1 MCVARRRHVCYLAA
15 MPDDLP
21 PAAPL
26 APADPGVLGLD
37 AAALA
42 EAVRFARAHETPWPR
57 DLRAHL
63 ESGHFEPPPH
73 NAILGPV
80 APRGGPAGMIL
91 RQGRVAASWGDVRRP
106 DMTFSVAKSYLS
118 LLAGLALGD
127 GLIVGLDEPVA
138 ARVNSPHFAGARNG
152 AVTWRQLLTLTSE
165 WEGTLWG
172 KSDVIDRNRDLNR
185 EGKARKGEA
194 RPLRAPGTF
203 WEYND
208 VRVNAL
214 SLALLHL
221 FRRPLAEVFRDRIMD
236 PIGASR
242 DWAWHAYDTARVTID
257 GVEMPSV
264 PGGGHWGGGVFIG
277 AEDQARIGLL
287 VARRGR
293 WEGRQIV
300 PESWIDAIAEPCPL
314 KPDYGLLW
322 WLNTD
327 GARAP
332 AASRRSLFAVGAGGH
347 VTWIDPERDL
357 VSVTRWLDPAVF
369 AGYAERVV
377 AALRG

>member
-1 MCVARRRHVCYLAA
+1 MADAGSLCYLRA
-15 MPDDLP
+15 MLH
-21 PAAPL
+21 
-26 APADPGVLGLD
+26 APADTAMPLTPADPAALGLD
-37 AAALA
+37 ARRLA
-42 EAVRFARAHETPWPR
+42 DAVRFAEAHETPWPR

-63 ESGHFEPPPH
+63 EGGCFEPPPD

-80 APRGGPAGMIL
+80 APRGGPGGMIL
-91 RQGRVAASWGDVRRP
+91 SRGAVVASWGDTARA

-118 LLAGLALGD
+118 LLAGLAHGD
-127 GLIVGLDEPVA
+127 GLMPDLDEPIS
-138 ARVNSPHFAGARNG
+138 ARVCSPHFDGPRNG
-152 AVTWRQLLTLTSE
+152 AVTWRQMLSLTSE

-172 KSDVIDRNRDLNR
+172 KSDVIDRNRDLKR

-214 SLALLHL
+214 ALALLHL
-221 FRRPLAEVFRDRIMD
+221 FRRPLPEVFRARIMD

-242 DWAWHAYDTARVTID
+242 DWSWHAYDNARVTID
-257 GVEMPSV
+257 GREMPSV

-277 AEDQARIGLL
+277 AADQARIGLL

-293 WEGRQIV
+293 WNGTPLIA
-300 PESWIDAIAEPCPL
+300 ESWFDAIAAPCAL
-314 KPDYGLLW
+314 KPEYGLLW
-322 WLNTD
+322 WLNTA

-332 AASRRSLFAVGAGGH
+332 AASPRSLFAIGAGGH
-347 VTWIDPERDL
+347 VTWIEPKRDL
-357 VSVTRWLDPAVF
+357 VSVTRWLDPEAF
-369 AGYAERVV
+369 ADYAARVV
-377 AALRG
+377 AAVRD

>member
-1 MCVARRRHVCYLAA
+1 MSHPLTHPAPLS
-15 MPDDLP
+15 
-21 PAAPL
+21 PAAS
-26 APADPGVLGLD
+26 AALGLD
-37 AAALA
+37 AGGLA
-42 EAVRFARAHETPWPR
+42 DAVAFAEAHETPWPR

-63 ESGHFEPPPH
+63 ESGYFEPPPD

-80 APRGGPAGMIL
+80 APRGGPVGMIL
-91 RQGRVAASWGDVRRP
+91 RRGAVAASWGETARA

-118 LLAGLALGD
+118 LLAGLAHGD
-127 GLIVGLDEPVA
+127 GLIPDLDEVVS
-138 ARVNSPHFAGARNG
+138 ARVRSPHFEGPRNS
-152 AVTWRQLLTLTSE
+152 AVTWRQMLDLTSE

-172 KSDVIDRNRDLNR
+172 KSDVIDRNRDLKR
-185 EGKARKGEA
+185 EGQARKGEA
-194 RPLRAPGTF
+194 RLLRAPGTF

-214 SLALLHL
+214 SLALLYVL
-221 FRRPLAEVFRDRIMD
+221 RRPLPEVFRERIME

-242 DWAWHAYDTARVTID
+242 DWSWHAYENARVTID
-257 GVEMPSV
+257 GQDMPSV

-287 VARRGR
+287 VAERGR
-293 WEGRQIV
+293 WGGQQLIA
-300 PESWIDAIAEPCPL
+300 ESWFDAIAEPCPL
-314 KPDYGLLW
+314 KPEYGLLW

-332 AASRRSLFAVGAGGH
+332 SASRRSLFASGAGGH

-357 VSVTRWLDPAVF
+357 VSVTRWLDPEAF
-369 AGYAERVV
+369 AEYAARVV
-377 AALRG
+377 AAVRD

>member
-1 MCVARRRHVCYLAA
+1 MAGCRALCYLAA
-15 MPDDLP
+15 MPHDTAL
-21 PAAPL
+21 AAPL
-26 APADPGVLGLD
+26 APADPATPGLD

-42 EAVRFARAHETPWPR
+42 EAAAFAEAHETPWPR

-63 ESGHFEPPPH
+63 ESGYFEPPPD
-73 NAILGPV
+73 NAVLGPV

-91 RQGRVAASWGDVRRP
+91 RHGRVVASWGDTARP

-127 GLIVGLDEPVA
+127 GLIADLDEAVA
-138 ARVNSPHFAGARNG
+138 ARVRSPHFEGPRNG

-242 DWAWHAYDTARVTID
+242 DWAWHAYDNARVVID
-257 GVEMPSV
+257 GVAMPSV

-277 AEDQARIGLL
+277 AADQARIGLL

-293 WEGRQIV
+293 WEGRQLI
-300 PESWIDAIAEPCPL
+300 PESWIDAIAVPCPL

-327 GARAP
+327 GGRAP
-332 AASRRSLFAVGAGGH
+332 AASRRSLFASGAGGH

-369 AGYAERVV
+369 PGYVERVV
-377 AALRG
+377 RAVRD

>member
-1 MCVARRRHVCYLAA
+1 MARGDRLCYPPRMPTVTAA
-15 MPDDLP
+15 SL
-21 PAAPL
+21 PAAD
-26 APADPGVLGLD
+26 PATLGLD

-42 EAVRFARAHETPWPR
+42 EAARFAQAHETPWPR

-63 ESGHFEPPPH
+63 ESGHFEPPPD

-80 APRGGPAGMIL
+80 APRGGPAGIVL
-91 RQGRVAASWGDVRRP
+91 RHGRVVAAWGDTRRA

-127 GLIVGLDEPVA
+127 GLIGDLDEPVA
-138 ARVNSPHFAGARNG
+138 ARVRAPEFAGPRNG
-152 AVTWRQLLTLTSE
+152 AVTWRQMLTLTSE

-172 KSDVIDRNRDLNR
+172 KSDVIDRNRDLLR
-185 EGKARKGEA
+185 EGKAKKGEA

-214 SLALLHL
+214 ALALLHV
-221 FRRPLAEVFRDRIMD
+221 FRRPLAEVFGDRIMD

-242 DWAWHAYDTARVTID
+242 DWAWHAYDNARVVID
-257 GVEMPSV
+257 GVAMPSV

-287 VARRGR
+287 VANRGQ
-293 WEGRQIV
+293 WGGRQVI
-300 PESWIDAIAEPCPL
+300 PECWIDAIAVPCPL
-314 KPDYGLLW
+314 KRDYGLLW

-332 AASRRSLFAVGAGGH
+332 AASRRSLFASGAGGH

-357 VSVTRWLDPAVF
+357 VSVTRWLDPAAF

-377 AALRG
+377 RAVRG

>member
-1 MCVARRRHVCYLAA
+1 MAGAGSLCYLRA
-15 MPDDLP
+15 MPHA
-21 PAAPL
+21 PADTAVPL
-26 APADPGVLGLD
+26 APADPAAYGLD
-37 AAALA
+37 GQRLA
-42 EAVRFARAHETPWPR
+42 EAVRFAAAHETPWPR

-63 ESGHFEPPPH
+63 ESGYFEPPPD

-91 RQGRVAASWGDVRRP
+91 RRGAVVASWGDTARA

-118 LLAGLALGD
+118 LLAGLAHGD
-127 GLIVGLDEPVA
+127 GLIPDLDEPIS
-138 ARVNSPHFAGARNG
+138 ARVRSPHFEGPRNG
-152 AVTWRQLLTLTSE
+152 IVTWRQMLTLTSE

-172 KSDVIDRNRDLNR
+172 KSDVIDRNRDLKR
-185 EGKARKGEA
+185 EGKAKKGEA

-221 FRRPLAEVFRDRIMD
+221 FRRPLPEVFRARIME
-236 PIGASR
+236 PICASR
-242 DWAWHAYDTARVTID
+242 DWAWHAYETARVTID
-257 GVEMPSV
+257 GEEMPSV

-277 AEDQARIGLL
+277 AADQARIGLL

-293 WEGRQIV
+293 WDGRQLIAE
-300 PESWIDAIAEPCPL
+300 PWFDAIAAPCAL

-332 AASRRSLFAVGAGGH
+332 AASPRSLFASGAGGH
-347 VTWIDPERDL
+347 VTWIDPEREL
-357 VSVTRWLDPAVF
+357 VSVTRWLDPEAF
-369 AGYAERVV
+369 AGYAARVV
-377 AALRG
+377 AAVRD